1 MLFFKAEIAVNL
13 LGFSNTAVYT
23 GKDIFFMI
31 KYFTKRITKLKKSEF
46 TLFSDLSLQKHV
58 MNK

>member
-31 KYFTKRITKLKKSEF
+31 KYFTKRITKLKN
-46 TLFSDLSLQKHV
+46 SDLSLQKHV